1 MSLLHN
7 ILYFG
12 SLNIAFYDTLKIGMN
27 SLQKHPA
34 IFSYLLLGNEKWK
47 KKVSDT
53 QTKVLLAGC
62 ISLEH
67 QLETAEL
74 RQLFFGEAEQLRAQ
88 RRTLHRELFFALY

>member
-12 SLNIAFYDTLKIGMN
+12 SLNTAFYDTLKIGMN
-27 SLQKHPA
+27 SWQKQPA
-34 IFSYLLLGNEKWK
+34 FFSYLLLGIEKEK

-53 QTKVLLAGC
+53 RRKVLLYGS

-67 QLETAEL
+67 QLETAERNASSQL
-74 RQLFFGEAEQLRAQ
+74 RQFFLEKPDN
-88 RRTLHRELFFALY
+88 